1 MGSLQFSFILES
13 AAHASPL
20 ESFSVL
26 APPGPPKVVD
36 WFSFL
41 PLFLTVGFQ
50 KLNLILYQ
58 NSLDFCL
65 QI

>member
-13 AAHASPL
+13 TAHASPL

-41 PLFLTVGFQ
+41 PLFLTVGF
-50 KLNLILYQ
+50 
-58 NSLDFCL
+58 
-65 QI
+65 